1 MITPNNEA
9 QQTNLAATMMIV
21 EEGVMVSLGVR
32 QISENFSERK
42 TEILDITKSLTEVKT
57 ETQNE
62 NAQECYKSL
71 RGLLKRLQ
79 DQESSLKK
87 PLNDA
92 RSRITKIVSDASV
105 DIEREMFRL
114 KSMIGEFSEEKIRER
129 QRIVDEIE
137 KEKKRVD
144 MERNALIEEMNR
156 LSKAGDTKGVD
167 SVLDDLAFVQTP
179 LPIEVPSVSSV
190 CGKIV
195 RDFKVLNEGNKWK
208 EHTDM
213 LAFVAFAF
221 AHPEIPL
228 KGMIKIEIKR
238 QDFLEALKDKD
249 FLPNGADGIEIFER
263 ISTTIR

>member
-9 QQTNLAATMMIV
+9 QQTKLAATMMIV

-32 QISENFSERK
+32 QISENFNERK

-57 ETQNE
+57 ETQND

-71 RGLLKRLQ
+71 WDLLKRLVG
-79 DQESSLKK
+79 QESSLKK

-92 RSRITKIVSDASV
+92 RCRITKIVSDASV
-105 DIEREMFRL
+105 DIEQEMVRL
-114 KSMIGEFSEEKIRER
+114 KTMIGEFSEEKIRER
-129 QRIVDEIE
+129 QRIVDEIANE
-137 KEKKRVD
+137 QKRVD

-195 RDFKVLNEGNKWK
+195 RDFKVVNEGNKWK

-228 KGMIKIEIKR
+228 KGLIKIEIKR

>member
-32 QISENFSERK
+32 QISENFNERK
-42 TEILDITKSLTEVKT
+42 AEILDITKSLTEIKT
-57 ETQNE
+57 ETQND

-71 RGLLKRLQ
+71 RELLKRLVG
-79 DQESSLKK
+79 QESLLKK

-92 RSRITKIVSDASV
+92 RSRITKIVADASA
-105 DIEREMFRL
+105 DIEQEMIRL

-129 QRIVDEIE
+129 QRIVDEIANE
-137 KEKKRVD
+137 QKRVD

-228 KGMIKIEIKR
+228 KGLIKIEIKR

>member
-9 QQTNLAATMMIV
+9 QQTKLAATMMIV

-32 QISENFSERK
+32 QISENFNERK
-42 TEILDITKSLTEVKT
+42 AEILDITKSLTEVKT
-57 ETQNE
+57 ETQND

-71 RGLLKRLQ
+71 RDLLKRLVG
-79 DQESSLKK
+79 QESSLKK

-92 RSRITKIVSDASV
+92 RCRITKIVSDASA
-105 DIEREMFRL
+105 DIEQEMVRL
-114 KSMIGEFSEEKIRER
+114 KTMIGEFSEDKIRER

-137 KEKKRVD
+137 KEKKRID
-144 MERNALIEEMNR
+144 MERNLLIEEMNK

-195 RDFKVLNEGNKWK
+195 RDFKVINEGNKWK

-228 KGMIKIEIKR
+228 KGLIKIEIKR

>member
-1 MITPNNEA
+1 
-9 QQTNLAATMMIV
+9 
-21 EEGVMVSLGVR
+21 
-32 QISENFSERK
+32 
-42 TEILDITKSLTEVKT
+42 
-57 ETQNE
+57 
-62 NAQECYKSL
+62 
-71 RGLLKRLQ
+71 
-79 DQESSLKK
+79 
-87 PLNDA
+87 
-92 RSRITKIVSDASV
+92 
-105 DIEREMFRL
+105 
-114 KSMIGEFSEEKIRER
+114 
-129 QRIVDEIE
+129 
-137 KEKKRVD
+137 
-144 MERNALIEEMNR
+144 MERNLLIEEMNK

-195 RDFKVLNEGNKWK
+195 RDFKVINEGNKWK

-228 KGMIKIEIKR
+228 KGLIKIEIKR

>member
-9 QQTNLAATMMIV
+9 QKTNLASVMMTV

-32 QISENFSERK
+32 QISENFNERK
-42 TEILDITKSLTEVKT
+42 AEILDITKSLTEIKT
-57 ETQNE
+57 ETQND

-71 RGLLKRLQ
+71 RDLLKRLVG
-79 DQESSLKK
+79 QESSLKK

-92 RSRITKIVSDASV
+92 RNRIAKIVSDASV
-105 DIEREMFRL
+105 DIEQEMIRL
-114 KSMIGEFSEEKIRER
+114 KTMIGEFSEEKIRER

-144 MERNALIEEMNR
+144 MERNALIEQMNK

-208 EHTDM
+208 EQTDM

-228 KGMIKIEIKR
+228 KGLIKIEIKR

>member
-9 QQTNLAATMMIV
+9 QKTNLASVMMTV

-32 QISENFSERK
+32 QISENFNERK
-42 TEILDITKSLTEVKT
+42 AEILDITKSLTEIKT
-57 ETQNE
+57 ETQND

-71 RGLLKRLQ
+71 RDLLKRLVG
-79 DQESSLKK
+79 QESSLKK

-92 RSRITKIVSDASV
+92 RNRIAKIVSDASV
-105 DIEREMFRL
+105 DIEQEMIRL
-114 KSMIGEFSEEKIRER
+114 KTMIGEFSEEKIRER

-208 EHTDM
+208 EQTDM

-228 KGMIKIEIKR
+228 KGLIKIEIKR

>member
-9 QQTNLAATMMIV
+9 QQTKLAATMMIV

-32 QISENFSERK
+32 QISENFNERK

-57 ETQNE
+57 ETQND

-71 RGLLKRLQ
+71 RDLLKRLVG
-79 DQESSLKK
+79 QESSLKK

-92 RSRITKIVSDASV
+92 RSRITKIVSDASI
-105 DIEREMFRL
+105 DIEQEMIRL
-114 KSMIGEFSEEKIRER
+114 KTMIGEFSEEKIRER

-137 KEKKRVD
+137 KEKKRID
-144 MERNALIEEMNR
+144 MERNALIEEMNK

-195 RDFKVLNEGNKWK
+195 RDFKVVNEGNKWK

-228 KGMIKIEIKR
+228 KGLIKIEIKR